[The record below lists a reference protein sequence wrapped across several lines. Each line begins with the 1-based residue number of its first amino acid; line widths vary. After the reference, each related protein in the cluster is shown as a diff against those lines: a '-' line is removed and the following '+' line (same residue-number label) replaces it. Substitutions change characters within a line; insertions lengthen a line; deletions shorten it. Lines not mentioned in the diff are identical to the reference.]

1 LEAAVP
7 EVGHVAGG
15 LVVPAGGVVHDGV
28 DAHFDGKG

>member
-28 DAHFDGKG
+28 DAHFDGRG